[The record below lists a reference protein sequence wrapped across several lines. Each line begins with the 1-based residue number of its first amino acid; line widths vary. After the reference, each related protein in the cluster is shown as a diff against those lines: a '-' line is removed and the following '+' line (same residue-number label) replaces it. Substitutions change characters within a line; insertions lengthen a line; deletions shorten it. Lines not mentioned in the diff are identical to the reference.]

1 MNLGFTLNGQRVTV
15 ECKPDTRL
23 TEILRDRLHLTATK
37 LACAI
42 GRCGACSVLL
52 DGRLANACLLMAWQI
67 EDANIVT
74 AEGLNSHPLGEAVRE
89 GLAEENAFQCG
100 YCAPGF
106 SLALVALFADNPQAG
121 EKDIRA
127 GLEGNLCRCTGY
139 HSIIRGA
146 LNAACRIRA
155 ARAISGD

>member
-1 MNLGFTLNGQRVTV
+1 MNLGFTLNGERVTV
-15 ECKPDTRL
+15 ECQPETRL
-23 TEILRDRLHLTATK
+23 TEILRDKLHLTATK

-67 EDANIVT
+67 DGADILT
-74 AEGLNSHPLGEAVRE
+74 AEGLTAHPLGQAVRE

-106 SLALVALFADNPQAG
+106 SLALVALFTDNPQAG

-155 ARAISGD
+155 AHAISGD